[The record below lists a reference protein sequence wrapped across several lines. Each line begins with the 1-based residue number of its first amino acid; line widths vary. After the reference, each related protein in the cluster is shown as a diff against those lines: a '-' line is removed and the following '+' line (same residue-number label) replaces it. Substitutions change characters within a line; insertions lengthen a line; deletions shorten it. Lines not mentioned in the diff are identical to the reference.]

1 MKFKGDVV
9 ITDPCYLDGNNEKLD
24 SSTWWE
30 DSSYGED
37 GEYLGFTSYIYESTI
52 IGDWSWITYDSDTGD
67 LLGKF
72 CADAG
77 LVCVCLL
84 DEVLKFNP
92 DFKYWALAHPWCVT
106 IIKDFDGYIEYE
118 VDENDEFHIVGKGNI
133 NFRTE

>member
-1 MKFKGDVV
+1 MKFKGDIV
-9 ITDPCYLDGNNEKLD
+9 ITDPCYLDGGNEVLD
-24 SSTWWE
+24 ESNWWH
-30 DSSYGED
+30 DSSYGD
-37 GEYLGFTSYIYESTI
+37 DQEYLGFTSYIRESTI
-52 IGDWSWITYDSDTGD
+52 IGDWSWFTYDSDSGE

-92 DFKYWALAHPWCVT
+92 EFENWAKEHLWCAT
-106 IIKDFDGYIEYE
+106 IIRDFDGDIEYE
-118 VDENDEFHIVGKGNI
+118 VDDNDEFHIVGKGNI